1 MKYKTIKTYE
11 IEYKYE
17 DELKEKGWRNSI
29 IVVYDSSNN
38 TEGATFQH
46 ALDLA
51 SEDGDYSGVD
61 KLLKHLGTSDEEVVF
76 YFDRAGISTESLV
89 LEIQHDFD
97 IVINNIFEV
106 HL

>member
-1 MKYKTIKTYE
+1 MSAIKTYE

-17 DELKEKGWRNSI
+17 DELDEKRWRTSI
-29 IVVYDSSNN
+29 VVVYDSSNN

-46 ALDLA
+46 ALDCA
-51 SEDGDYSGVD
+51 NEDGDYSGVNR
-61 KLLKHLGTSDEEVVF
+61 LLEKYGTNDDEVAF
-76 YFDRAGISTESLV
+76 YFDKAGISDESLV

-97 IVINNIFEV
+97 IVINDIAEV